1 MKKIKVTLEMV
12 SYWVGA
18 NPYESSKIIKEIANS
33 KFESEPWTPNILH
46 NDIIETWN
54 ENEDKE
60 PSPFKRA
67 LRSPLAEKNM
77 EEVSKNWRNNK

>member
-12 SYWVGA
+12 QYWVGA

-54 ENEDKE
+54 EN
-60 PSPFKRA
+60 
-67 LRSPLAEKNM
+67 M